1 MRAILRIML
10 RMILPILMI
19 LTPLPAL
26 AWEAGRMGA
35 ICTLSDGSG
44 NVVLTHD
51 PSGPVY
57 TITARRADPWP
68 EAAIFGMTFLGQNG
82 LTITTDRHLRA
93 PDGLSITVTD
103 RGFGNLL
110 AGMRGNDTATL
121 FAGPARMTV
130 SLAGAA
136 PAIAIFEACT
146 PLPLS

>member
-1 MRAILRIML
+1 MRAILRLML
-10 RMILPILMI
+10 RVILPILMI

-103 RGFGNLL
+103 RGFGNVL
-110 AGMRGNDTATL
+110 AGMARNATATA
-121 FAGPARMTV
+121 FAGQVSLTV

-136 PAIAIFEACT
+136 PEVAIFAACDAPPT
-146 PLPLS
+146 A

>member
-1 MRAILRIML
+1 ML

-26 AWEAGRMGA
+26 AWEAGRIGA
-35 ICTLSDGSG
+35 LCTLSDASG
-44 NVVLTHD
+44 DVVLTHD
-51 PSGPVY
+51 PSGPIY

-68 EAAIFGMTFLGQNG
+68 EAAIFGITFLGQDS
-82 LTITTDRHLRA
+82 LTITTDRHALSDDGRA
-93 PDGLSITVTD
+93 ITVTD

-110 AGMRGNDTATL
+110 AGMVGNHTATI
-121 FAGPARMTV
+121 FAGPVSKTV

-136 PAIAIFEACT
+136 PAVAEFEACI